1 MNKNT
6 INTIID
12 LMDKIDEKI
21 SDKSITVEKSKL
33 GKEAIFN
40 EEISEGIVFRI
51 VNDGTYSIG
60 GNATKKQKEDYIKDL
75 KEIINDSSVGD
86 LELKDFIYTIIDAV
100 EESIENP
107 SRNEE
112 IKDGKY
118 KISNL
123 SEGKIL
129 SDLNKKM
136 KKVSQSVPSTPET
149 PTPETP
155 TPETPTPETPTSE
168 TPTPETSTPETPTPE
183 TPTPETSTPETSTP
197 ETSTPETPTPETPTP
212 ETPTPETPTSET
224 PTPETSTPETPTP
237 ETPTPESS
245 ETETNEFPE
254 GRPSIVF
261 NAIKGTYSL
270 YINGKEIKSLKPE
283 EAMDSNAYNN
293 IITKAAQETGCKPR
307 DLQSYLDPSVYMLLS
322 MYDEKNNT
330 DYANTFAKAAVNET
344 DEKMPFDLLYELNKS
359 NKADDLDKK
368 DYKNIEIWAKN
379 YKEQGIAEIK
389 KAREEKDDTS
399 RDNKKE
405 GILSRLKSLGVGI
418 FTAIVNFAGNVKDV
432 ITGKKKFR
440 ELFSKQA
447 FKSLDVPKQ
456 ESIVTKKKEE
466 KQDHVQVESIMY
478 INGEMVKLL
487 NQVIKPGMEKE
498 EEKKVLLD
506 KVEKMAKSRG
516 IKLEDETGNK
526 KEFKQLRK
534 EIVRY
539 EAKRYEE
546 KRH

>member
-1 MNKNT
+1 MSKNT
-6 INTIID
+6 INTIT
-12 LMDKIDEKI
+12 
-21 SDKSITVEKSKL
+21 DKSITVEKSKL

-60 GNATKKQKEDYIKDL
+60 GNATKEQKEDYIKEL

-100 EESIENP
+100 EESIEN
-107 SRNEE
+107 SNRNEE

-129 SDLNKKM
+129 KDLNKKM

-155 TPETPTPETPTSE
+155 TSE
-168 TPTPETSTPETPTPE
+168 TPTPETSMPETSTPETSTPETTTPETSTPETSTPETPTSETPTPE
-183 TPTPETSTPETSTP
+183 TPTPETSTPETSI
-197 ETSTPETPTPETPTP
+197 PETPTPETP
-212 ETPTPETPTSET
+212 
-224 PTPETSTPETPTP
+224 TPETPTP

-466 KQDHVQVESIMY
+466 KQDHVKHDSKWY
-478 INGEMVKLL
+478 INQEIDKLL
-487 NQVIKPGMEKE
+487 M
-498 EEKKVLLD
+498 
-506 KVEKMAKSRG
+506 
-516 IKLEDETGNK
+516 
-526 KEFKQLRK
+526 
-534 EIVRY
+534 
-539 EAKRYEE
+539 
-546 KRH
+546 